1 MSQRFVLAFT
11 LFCIYL
17 LVPLCRSKTS
27 PGCKAGLIWDGTR
40 CRQPR
45 NSTSLCQDGE
55 HSDTILTYILRAETF
70 NVIPRESYQDFDG
83 SFIELQIPKSAIPGT
98 VPYLT
103 NDVDDG
109 QLFQD
114 VLNTTQF
121 MDEWVE
127 MSARAPPG
135 LFANP
140 LQAVAHQCFTEYQGE
155 TEQNT
160 DTPPNA
166 MIRFDKDT
174 SKAVVVDIFDVTS
187 TDTEY
192 ILTVRRASILSELGV
207 PEGQCHRKQDLKSP
221 HYHHVSLCCDIILD
235 YPIDDMSQLQGGGMT
250 AFIKR
255 VGQNP
260 GGTGGL
266 TIGSGG
272 NGGTP
277 PP

>member
-1 MSQRFVLAFT
+1 M
-11 LFCIYL
+11 
-17 LVPLCRSKTS
+17 PLCRSKTS
-27 PGCKAGLIWDGTR
+27 PGCPAGLIWDGTR

-45 NSTSLCQDGE
+45 SGSLCQDGE
-55 HSDTILTYILRAETF
+55 HSETILTYILRAETV
-70 NVIPRESYQDFDG
+70 NVKPLDSYEDFDG
-83 SFIELQIPKSAIPGT
+83 SFIELRIPKNTLPGT
-98 VPYLT
+98 VPFLT
-103 NDVDDG
+103 NDIGGG

-127 MSARAPPG
+127 MSARASPG
-135 LFANP
+135 RFANP
-140 LQAVAHQCFTEYQGE
+140 LQALANQCFTEYQGE

-174 SKAVVVDIFDVTS
+174 SKATVVDIFDVTS

-192 ILTVRRASILSELGV
+192 IVTARRAPIFSELGV

-235 YPIDDMSQLQGGGMT
+235 YAIDDALQLQGGGMT

-260 GGTGGL
+260 GGDGGL
-266 TIGSGG
+266 FVGSGG